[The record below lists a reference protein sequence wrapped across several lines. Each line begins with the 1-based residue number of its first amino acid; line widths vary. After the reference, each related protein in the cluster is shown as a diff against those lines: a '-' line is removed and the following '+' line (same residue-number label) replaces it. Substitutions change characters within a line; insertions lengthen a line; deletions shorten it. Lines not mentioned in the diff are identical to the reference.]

1 MLHRGAP
8 FRARLPSSWPRPL
21 LRLCAG
27 CPSCARTAVSIATS
41 TVAACL
47 QAMLRCV
54 SSFLRVSSSRR
65 LPALHFYGPQ
75 LGAWLTLETIPRTRP
90 MALTASSRPGRQALA
105 CSELAA
111 ITTVCDKCPFSA
123 TLSSTLPLVFLS
135 LYTLSFTFIRACVM
149 YGHVI
154 LFSTLST
161 HILDTLS
168 PGSRHATV

>member
-111 ITTVCDKCPFSA
+111 ITTVCDKCPFSL
-123 TLSSTLPLVFLS
+123 TVFLHIPPCAS
-135 LYTLSFTFIRACVM
+135 PSFSAPPPVPT
-149 YGHVI
+149 Y
-154 LFSTLST
+154 
-161 HILDTLS
+161 HINHAVRV
-168 PGSRHATV
+168 PCPRHWGAGEWLPVGFT